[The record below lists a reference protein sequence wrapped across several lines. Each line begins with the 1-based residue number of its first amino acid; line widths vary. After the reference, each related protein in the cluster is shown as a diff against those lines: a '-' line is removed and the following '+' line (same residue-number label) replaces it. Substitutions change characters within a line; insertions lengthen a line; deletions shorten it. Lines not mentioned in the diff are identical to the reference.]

1 MDYKESQ
8 EAFHASCRAY
18 RNEKENLLRYK
29 NAQGLDALTEQMVRF
44 MQEDVDYVDK
54 ILDRIE
60 KKCGTNARL
69 MIFLLFVEEKTQVDI
84 AHEFGI
90 TRRQVQYSM
99 DKWLHAALDYTG
111 E

>member
-8 EAFHASCRAY
+8 EAFRASCRAY
-18 RNEKENLLRYK
+18 RNEKENLVRYK
-29 NAQGLDALTEQMVRF
+29 NAQGLNALTEQMVKF
-44 MQEDVDYVDK
+44 MQEDVDYVDR
-54 ILDRIE
+54 ILGRIE
-60 KKCGTNARL
+60 EKCGTNARL
-69 MIFLLFVEEKTQVDI
+69 MIFLLFVEERTQVDI

>member
-1 MDYKESQ
+1 
-8 EAFHASCRAY
+8 
-18 RNEKENLLRYK
+18 
-29 NAQGLDALTEQMVRF
+29 
-44 MQEDVDYVDK
+44 MQEDVDYVDR

-60 KKCGTNARL
+60 EKCGTNARL
-69 MIFLLFVEEKTQVDI
+69 MIFLLFVEERTQVDI

>member
-1 MDYKESQ
+1 
-8 EAFHASCRAY
+8 
-18 RNEKENLLRYK
+18 
-29 NAQGLDALTEQMVRF
+29 
-44 MQEDVDYVDK
+44 
-54 ILDRIE
+54 
-60 KKCGTNARL
+60 